1 MVLREPEHGKQI
13 LLYILGL
20 LVILVVGIIYAFGS

>member
-13 LLYILGL
+13 LYYILGL
-20 LVILVVGIIYAFGS
+20 AVILVLGIIYAFAS

>member
-1 MVLREPEHGKQI
+1 MVLREPEHGKQL

-20 LVILVVGIIYAFGS
+20 IVIVALGVIYAFT